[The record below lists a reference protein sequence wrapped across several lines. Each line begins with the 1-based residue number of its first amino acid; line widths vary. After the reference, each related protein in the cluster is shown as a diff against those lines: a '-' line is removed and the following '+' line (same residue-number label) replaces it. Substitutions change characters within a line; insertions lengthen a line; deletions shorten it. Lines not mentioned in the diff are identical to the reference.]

1 MQTKLVNLRA
11 FQHIFIAIAICIITY
26 LCSYRFYRPVLKV
39 DKFIDEMFQNTMPLN
54 LTRTIAQRGAR
65 SFSHTTWVSGKY
77 CLWYNLWRPNLDLI
91 VLPNFRTSPH
101 PHSLRWESCARSL
114 DLRRSPFWP
123 NVHLGQH
130 WELQEEGLN
139 CNVPNMM

>member
-65 SFSHTTWVSGKY
+65 SFSHTTWVSGPPRTRIPFAEKAVHG
-77 CLWYNLWRPNLDLI
+77 LLI
-91 VLPNFRTSPH
+91 SAGVLFGPMYILVNIENYKKR
-101 PHSLRWESCARSL
+101 
-114 DLRRSPFWP
+114 D
-123 NVHLGQH
+123 
-130 WELQEEGLN
+130 
-139 CNVPNMM
+139 

>member
-11 FQHIFIAIAICIITY
+11 IHHIFNLTIAICIITY

-54 LTRTIAQRGAR
+54 LTRTIAQRGVR

-77 CLWYNLWRPNLDLI
+77 
-91 VLPNFRTSPH
+91 
-101 PHSLRWESCARSL
+101 
-114 DLRRSPFWP
+114 
-123 NVHLGQH
+123 HL
-130 WELQEEGLN
+130 
-139 CNVPNMM
+139 